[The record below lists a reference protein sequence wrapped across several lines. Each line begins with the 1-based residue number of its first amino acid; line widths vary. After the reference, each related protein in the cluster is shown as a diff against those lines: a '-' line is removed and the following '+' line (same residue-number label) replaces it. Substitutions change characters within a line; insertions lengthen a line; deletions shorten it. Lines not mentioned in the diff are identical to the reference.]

1 MELRQLRYFVT
12 VAEELNFGRAAER
25 LRIAGPS
32 LSQQIKALERD
43 LKVSLFDRDRRS
55 VTLTASG
62 AALLPHA
69 RALVDQADELRRRAA
84 GLLTSE
90 PVRIGY
96 VNWCPTDW
104 AERAAGVAQLR
115 VDTWVMPSHTQAA
128 RVADGSLDLAICWVQ
143 TTDLAS
149 LSLDAHLI
157 GVDRLYALSVG
168 SDTSPVEAKDTLVLL
183 DADEASW
190 SSWNRYAEQFAADT
204 GARIMRVDD
213 GGVTGPTFFE
223 HVRRLRRPVLNN
235 PKGQNVQEPA
245 SLVRRPVVHPTPLW
259 TWSLVWR
266 RGEDS
271 PAVRAV
277 IDEFTRD
284 APDLGVDDEGTWL
297 PGTRSAP
304 AERNPNRSRPAT
316 NADNKTTSAAA
327 SRACEKPGEEVV
339 SPPPGPGSG
348 RRSIRCQQRDGAG
361 ESEQASGCQGHRADP
376 DEGGPEQDCSDEGRD
391 GPRSQGGQCD
401 SERLQEQRSRE
412 QGRMRPAR
420 AQPRPQCRRRDGGQ
434 ADDEPGAV
442 AQPA

>member
-25 LRIAGPS
+25 LHIAGPS

-43 LKVSLFDRDRRS
+43 LKVTLFDRDRRS
-55 VTLTASG
+55 VTMTASG

-69 RALVDQADELRRRAA
+69 RALVDQADALRRRAA
-84 GLLTSE
+84 GLQTSE
-90 PVRIGY
+90 SVRIGY
-96 VNWCPTDW
+96 VNWCPADW

-115 VDTWVMPSHTQAA
+115 VDTWVMPSHAQAA

-157 GVDRLYALSVG
+157 GVERLYALSVG

-190 SSWNRYAEQFAADT
+190 SSWNRYAEQFAADS
-204 GARIMRVDD
+204 GARIVRVDD

-223 HVRRLRRPVLNN
+223 HIRRLRRPVMNN
-235 PKGQNVQEPA
+235 PKGQNAPEP
-245 SLVRRPVVHPTPLW
+245 SGLVRRSVVHPTPLW

-266 RGEDS
+266 RDEDS
-271 PAVRAV
+271 PVVQAV

-284 APDLGVDDEGTWL
+284 VPELGVDDQGTWL
-297 PGTRSAP
+297 PAADPHRPPGIRTEADRRPSPTTRQPAP
-304 AERNPNRSRPAT
+304 RRAERVKSLG
-316 NADNKTTSAAA
+316 
-327 SRACEKPGEEVV
+327 GEEG

-348 RRSIRCQQRDGAG
+348 RPSI
-361 ESEQASGCQGHRADP
+361 H
-376 DEGGPEQDCSDEGRD
+376 
-391 GPRSQGGQCD
+391 
-401 SERLQEQRSRE
+401 
-412 QGRMRPAR
+412 
-420 AQPRPQCRRRDGGQ
+420 
-434 ADDEPGAV
+434 
-442 AQPA
+442 

>member
-1 MELRQLRYFVT
+1 VELRQLRYFVT

-25 LRIAGPS
+25 LHIAGPS

-43 LKVSLFDRDRRS
+43 LKLRLFDRDRRS
-55 VTLTASG
+55 VTLTAGG

-128 RVADGSLDLAICWVQ
+128 RVADGNLDLAICWVQ

-157 GVDRLYALSVG
+157 GVDRLYALSTG
-168 SDTSPVEAKDTLVLL
+168 SDTSPVEAKDTLVVL
-183 DADEASW
+183 DADEATW

-204 GARIMRVDD
+204 GAGIVRVDD

-223 HVRRLRRPVLNN
+223 HIRRLRRPVLNS
-235 PKGQNVQEPA
+235 PKGQNTQEPGG
-245 SLVRRPVVHPTPLW
+245 LVRRSVVNPTPLW

-266 RGEDS
+266 HREDS

-284 APDLGVDDEGTWL
+284 IGDLGVDDEAAWL
-297 PGTRSAP
+297 PA
-304 AERNPNRSRPAT
+304 
-316 NADNKTTSAAA
+316 
-327 SRACEKPGEEVV
+327 
-339 SPPPGPGSG
+339 
-348 RRSIRCQQRDGAG
+348 
-361 ESEQASGCQGHRADP
+361 ADP
-376 DEGGPEQDCSDEGRD
+376 HRPSG
-391 GPRSQGGQCD
+391 
-401 SERLQEQRSRE
+401 SRT
-412 QGRMRPAR
+412 
-420 AQPRPQCRRRDGGQ
+420 
-434 ADDEPGAV
+434 
-442 AQPA
+442 